1 MVQTPP
7 PKSTYQETVITNAES
22 METKQTKKRKA
33 VNAANAAAEYVST
46 TPPAS
51 VIALFIYLYIKMV
64 L

>member
-51 VIALFIYLYIKMV
+51 VIALFI
-64 L
+64 